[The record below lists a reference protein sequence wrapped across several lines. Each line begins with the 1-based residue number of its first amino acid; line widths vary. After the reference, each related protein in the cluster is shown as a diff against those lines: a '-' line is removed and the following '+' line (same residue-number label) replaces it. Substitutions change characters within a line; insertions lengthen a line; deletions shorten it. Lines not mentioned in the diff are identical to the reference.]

1 MIPGQLN
8 IQKGKRLRNCI
19 TLLVG
24 SRLIKVIE
32 VASNKIGNLFAI
44 YIIAVV
50 LCSLHRRNSL
60 KIEFIIKYFYH

>member
-1 MIPGQLN
+1 MIPEQLN

-32 VASNKIGNLFAI
+32 VASNKTGNLFAI
-44 YIIAVV
+44 
-50 LCSLHRRNSL
+50 
-60 KIEFIIKYFYH
+60 